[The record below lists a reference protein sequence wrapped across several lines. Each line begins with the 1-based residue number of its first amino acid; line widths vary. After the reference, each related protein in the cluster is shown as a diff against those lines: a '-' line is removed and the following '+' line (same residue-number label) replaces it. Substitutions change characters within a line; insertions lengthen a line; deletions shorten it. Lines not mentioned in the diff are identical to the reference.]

1 MGKKI
6 TRAMKVRANT
16 EQVDNEV
23 KDYKLEQL
31 QSIKADIK
39 RTLDNDGDITELVKS
54 KDLLKNEI
62 NNRL

>member
-31 QSIKADIK
+31 QSIKADIARK
-39 RTLDNDGDITELVKS
+39 IVDGVGITALVAQKNM
-54 KDLLKNEI
+54 LKNEI
-62 NNRL
+62 NGRL